1 MMTKPIVNKNNESR
15 EAPVALHRPKPA
27 KNEKLYNRMRD
38 RKDKRLYEEDLN
50 ETDEKEEDVFY
61 SRKGDCATER
71 LS

>member
-1 MMTKPIVNKNNESR
+1 MTKPIASENNESR
-15 EAPVALHRPKPA
+15 EMPTMLHRPKPV

-50 ETDEKEEDVFY
+50 ETDEKEEDVFC